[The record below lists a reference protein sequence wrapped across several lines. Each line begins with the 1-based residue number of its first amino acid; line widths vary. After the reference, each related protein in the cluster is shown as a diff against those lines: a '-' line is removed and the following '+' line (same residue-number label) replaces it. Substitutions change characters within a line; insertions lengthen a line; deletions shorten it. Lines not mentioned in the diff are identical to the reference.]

1 MPSAHTEIL
10 LIELY
15 NASVST
21 CSQKV
26 RMALWEKDLPWQ
38 DRPVVFQKNDHL
50 SDWYLA
56 INPNGVV
63 PALVHD
69 GKTIIDSSVINEYLE
84 DVFPD
89 RPLRPRDPFELAHM
103 RAWRQFIDEVP
114 TVAIRYPSFNAAF
127 VHIWADMSD
136 EEHRKYVDRRPLRKH
151 FYRRMGRD
159 GFPKEDVDAALDM
172 LRMTVTRMQ
181 SALEKTEWLANDKF
195 TLADVASCRASYGWT
210 ISVFSL
216 LGRSAEGR
224 GLVRAYSKTPGVCED
239 LLRGLAQHSSKLLKN

>member
-1 MPSAHTEIL
+1 MKTRRIVAGIVRTEPL

-15 NASVST
+15 NSRVST

-26 RMALWEKDLPWQ
+26 RMALWEKEISWQ
-38 DRPVVFQKNDHL
+38 DQPIVFQKNDHL

-84 DVFPD
+84 DVFPE
-89 RPLRPRDPFELAHM
+89 RSLRPRDAVEVAHM

-127 VHIWADMSD
+127 VHIWSDMSAM
-136 EEHRKYVDRRPLRKH
+136 KC
-151 FYRRMGRD
+151 
-159 GFPKEDVDAALDM
+159 
-172 LRMTVTRMQ
+172 VTY
-181 SALEKTEWLANDKF
+181 AKG
-195 TLADVASCRASYGWT
+195 CR
-210 ISVFSL
+210 
-216 LGRSAEGR
+216 
-224 GLVRAYSKTPGVCED
+224 
-239 LLRGLAQHSSKLLKN
+239 